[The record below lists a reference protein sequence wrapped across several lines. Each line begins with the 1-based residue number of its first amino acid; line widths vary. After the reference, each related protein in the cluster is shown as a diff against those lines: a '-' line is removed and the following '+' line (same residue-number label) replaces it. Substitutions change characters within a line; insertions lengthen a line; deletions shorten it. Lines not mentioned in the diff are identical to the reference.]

1 MNGNERK
8 ATTTKKSISVGF
20 LYEEN
25 KERVKLKLLTGDIGF
40 DNEIIDKNVHR
51 PGLAL
56 AGYVELF
63 TYNRVQIV
71 GNTEIKYL
79 NSLSKENARK
89 AFEQLF
95 QFSLPCVIITNNNE
109 VDSELIQ
116 IAAAKNVAVF
126 RTPLETT
133 KLIYFIGDF
142 LDDQFA
148 PQTIVHGAFV
158 DVYGVGVLL
167 TGKSGIGKSEIA
179 LDLIERGH
187 RLVADDVVTIT
198 RKGEGILMG
207 TGNEIVKHILEIR
220 GLGFV
225 DVRSMFGIRAIRF
238 QKRVEFGV

>member
-158 DVYGVGVLL
+158 DVYGVGVL
-167 TGKSGIGKSEIA
+167 
-179 LDLIERGH
+179 
-187 RLVADDVVTIT
+187 
-198 RKGEGILMG
+198 
-207 TGNEIVKHILEIR
+207 
-220 GLGFV
+220 
-225 DVRSMFGIRAIRF
+225 
-238 QKRVEFGV
+238 